1 MTKLDL
7 EKVHVLLYETK
18 GNIRRVI
25 KFALLEIGF
34 QQVHE
39 CTNLGDVRTM
49 LRMYNPDLMIL
60 DLDQG
65 YRAVSRFMHDI
76 RHQRIGDNPFV
87 VSIAT
92 TWQANPE
99 IVRAALDGGVDDIIM
114 KPISVQIMSQR
125 INNLIY
131 NRREFIA
138 TTDYV
143 GPERRQEEA
152 RPTSENDPGHIKVPN
167 SLRYKATGDEKAV
180 VDDDAVKAA
189 LEAVVLQ
196 KIQRLAIELSNNATQ
211 LEGLSGSYEN
221 SFEISAKMELA
232 SKMVR
237 QVQEYIQGRNL
248 GGIIQIADSMAH
260 VMEVIKAS
268 ADPKPKQ
275 FEILKLHSQA
285 VTAALLD
292 RTAEANELAKAL
304 ESMVDVTEHSALANG

>member
-7 EKVHVLLYETK
+7 DKVHVLLYETK
-18 GNIRRVI
+18 ANIRRVI

-34 QQVHE
+34 QEVHE
-39 CTNLGDVRTM
+39 CTNLGDVKTV

-65 YRAVSRFMHDI
+65 HKAVSRFMRDI
-76 RHQRIGDNPFV
+76 RHQYSGDNPFV

-92 TWQANPE
+92 TWRADPE

-114 KPISVQIMSQR
+114 KPISVQILSQR
-125 INNLIY
+125 INNLIH

-143 GPERRQEEA
+143 GPERRSEEF
-152 RPTSENDPGHIKVPN
+152 RSPSEKDPGHIKVPN

-180 VDDDAVKAA
+180 VDDAAVKAA

-196 KIQRLAIELSNNATQ
+196 KIQRLSIELSNNAAQ

-221 SFEISAKMELA
+221 SFEISAKIELA
-232 SKMVR
+232 AKMIR
-237 QVQEYIQGRNL
+237 QVQQYIQGQKL
-248 GGIIQIADSMAH
+248 DGIIQIANSMAH
-260 VMEVIKAS
+260 VMEMIKVS
-268 ADPKPKQ
+268 VDPKPKQ

-292 RTAEANELAKAL
+292 RKAEAKELAKAL
-304 ESMVDVTEHSALANG
+304 ESVVDVTEHSASANF

>member
-7 EKVHVLLYETK
+7 DKVHVLLYETK

-34 QQVHE
+34 QEVHE
-39 CTNLGDVRTM
+39 CTNLGEVMSM
-49 LRMYNPDLMIL
+49 LRMYDPDLMIL
-60 DLDQG
+60 DLDGG
-65 YRAVSRFMHDI
+65 YQNACRFMHDV
-76 RHQRIGDNPFV
+76 RHQRVGDNPFV

-99 IVRAALDGGVDDIIM
+99 IIRAALDGGVDDIIM
-114 KPISVQIMSQR
+114 KPISVQIMNQR
-125 INNLIY
+125 ISNLIH

-143 GPERRQEEA
+143 GPERRRQENRA
-152 RPTSENDPGHIKVPN
+152 LSEKDPGHIKVPN
-167 SLRYKATGDEKAV
+167 SLRYKATGDEQAV
-180 VDDDAVKAA
+180 VDDTAVQEALAA
-189 LEAVVLQ
+189 IVLQ
-196 KIQRLAIELSNNATQ
+196 KIQRLSIELSNNAAQ
-211 LEGLSGSYEN
+211 LEELSRSYDN

-237 QVQEYIQGRNL
+237 QVQEYIQRQNL
-248 GGIIQIADSMAH
+248 DGIVQIANSMAH
-260 VMEVIKAS
+260 VMDTIKTS

-292 RTAEANELAKAL
+292 RSAEASKLAKAL
-304 ESMVDVTEHSALANG
+304 ETVVEDAEHRASANG